1 MLSLS
6 PAGLVDQLGL
16 SGVTDQV
23 VDDLTLELG
32 AIASTADSNGEADN
46 SDYVVADGILTVSS
60 PAVGEISGALDTLVD
75 DTGAT
80 LEDVIGDEGLV
91 NDLASLG
98 VNVDLGAVGEISIAG
113 DDATV
118 SVEVRDALNSVVENI
133 INEKLEDES
142 GIASIDLATGDIKI
156 DLAKIVKGA
165 DATDLNGL
173 DPNTQVLTSDTI
185 SSITTAVADALG
197 TLTGKVTETLTD
209 ALNDVHLKIN
219 LPAEIRALFVTVA
232 SGNITVDAT
241 LGQLA
246 GTDESDPTITT
257 DMDLLGVIPIGE
269 LLTAITDPLVTA
281 LLDITE
287 PLIGGILTATVDELS
302 TGVTSI
308 VDPVLDGLDPVFG
321 ALNQVVDLTIN
332 EQPTLKDEESQV
344 TGNGSNG
351 AGFTVSAVSLE
362 LLPSTDAI
370 DINLAS
376 SSVRAIP
383 EAQAPDPDANTN
395 AAASAAASATADDD
409 SNGSAEVAAQAAA
422 MDNADTT
429 ASAAADVDA
438 TSAAESA
445 ANEDASSETSA
456 DATTDPMPRRQP
468 QQRQRHRQTPAT
480 TRTRN
485 PPLPLT
491 PIQALPLRP
500 HRLLIPL
507 RRLRSRP
514 QQLPTLTPQPRQT
527 PIQRQT

>member
-1 MLSLS
+1 M
-6 PAGLVDQLGL
+6 VDQLGL

-232 SGNITVDAT
+232 IGNITVDAT

-269 LLTAITDPLVTA
+269 LLTAITD
-281 LLDITE
+281 

-409 SNGSAEVAAQAAA
+409 SNGSAEVEAQAAA

-438 TSAAESA
+438 
-445 ANEDASSETSA
+445 
-456 DATTDPMPRRQP
+456 
-468 QQRQRHRQTPAT
+468 
-480 TRTRN
+480 
-485 PPLPLT
+485 
-491 PIQALPLRP
+491 
-500 HRLLIPL
+500 
-507 RRLRSRP
+507 
-514 QQLPTLTPQPRQT
+514 
-527 PIQRQT
+527 